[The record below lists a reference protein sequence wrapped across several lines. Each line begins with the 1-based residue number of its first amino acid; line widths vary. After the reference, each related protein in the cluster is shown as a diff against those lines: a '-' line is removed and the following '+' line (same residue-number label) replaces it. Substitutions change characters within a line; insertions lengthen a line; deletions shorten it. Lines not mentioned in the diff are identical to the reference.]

1 MGGPLIQTTAFAVT
15 FRPSPRN
22 RVLRYTCQGV
32 MDMKLLK
39 TKVWNW
45 WDVGLLKWCAFLFGI
60 CVGAYFHEYITPYV
74 WIVLVAAIL
83 LTIRPAIAYWKD

>member
-1 MGGPLIQTTAFAVT
+1 
-15 FRPSPRN
+15 
-22 RVLRYTCQGV
+22 
-32 MDMKLLK
+32 MKLLK

-60 CVGAYFHEYITPYV
+60 FAGAYFHEYIMPYV
-74 WIVLVAAIL
+74 WVILVAAIL